1 MFNLNLKLKN
11 NDLDEC
17 VKAAESSGYS
27 DLGRSLKLLV
37 NKLLPPQWDGSIHHQ
52 WTRGLLLVMN
62 PEVNTH
68 RLNTLHANDSRAIS
82 DKLRP
87 FIPDNITQRI
97 VGNTL
102 GSRVLYRF
110 IR

>member
-37 NKLLPPQWDGSIHHQ
+37 NKLLPPQ
-52 WTRGLLLVMN
+52 
-62 PEVNTH
+62 
-68 RLNTLHANDSRAIS
+68 
-82 DKLRP
+82 
-87 FIPDNITQRI
+87 
-97 VGNTL
+97 
-102 GSRVLYRF
+102 
-110 IR
+110 